1 MKKSKIEITQ
11 SEAQEI
17 GRMLMNYGLLL
28 DILSATRGI
37 PSATAD
43 FIERR
48 RRTDFQKA
56 NLKFERLMIKWC
68 SAITNDKDKEL

>member
-11 SEAQEI
+11 AEAQEI

-28 DILSATRGI
+28 DVLSATRGI

-43 FIERR
+43 FIEKRK
-48 RRTDFQKA
+48 RTDFQKA
-56 NLKFERLMIKWC
+56 GVRFERLMIKWC
-68 SAITNDKDKEL
+68 AAMTHDKDASL